1 MLYDHKMAARVKAA
15 TKIRLLTEYLSF
27 IFCFHIVSTDY
38 IKL

>member
-1 MLYDHKMAARVKAA
+1 MLYDHKMAVRIKAA

-27 IFCFHIVSTDY
+27 MFQLHSVSTDY